1 MPIVSIQYQFDVTN
15 IEQYVAAG
23 GAPLENGWYLM
34 PITDMEVKANNNA
47 ASGHN
52 LALIYTVLEA
62 QAGLEGFKGRKLF
75 ENLNLWHTQSTAA
88 VEIAEKQLS
97 SIGHSVGVTSGNDLA
112 LLGNKPMLVEVRLEP
127 ATEAKINPNTGA
139 EIKGRGP
146 SNSIVQ
152 RKPATPENIAL
163 YLHGQPAN
171 GAVPG
176 AAAPNFAPQAAA
188 ASAAPTFNPA
198 AAPAPQAA
206 AQQAPAFNPAAAPA
220 AANAPSAA
228 PVPTAAPAAGGA
240 VPPWQQKS
248 A

>member
-23 GAPLENGWYLM
+23 GAPLPDGWYVM
-34 PITDMEVKANNNA
+34 AITDMEVKANNNKD
-47 ASGHN
+47 SGHN
-52 LALIYTVLEA
+52 LALVYGVQDGE
-62 QAGLEGFKGRKLF
+62 FKGRKLF
-75 ENLNLWHTQSTAA
+75 ENLNLWHTASTAA

-112 LLGNKPMLVEVRLEP
+112 LLGNKPMLVEVRLDP
-127 ATEAKINPNTGA
+127 ATEDKINPNTGA
-139 EIKGRGP
+139 VIKGRGP

-171 GAVPG
+171 GAAPG
-176 AAAPNFAPQAAA
+176 AAAPNLAPQAAA
-188 ASAAPTFNPA
+188 ANAAPTFNPA

-228 PVPTAAPAAGGA
+228 PVSAAPAAGGA
-240 VPPWQQKS
+240 VPPWQQAKT